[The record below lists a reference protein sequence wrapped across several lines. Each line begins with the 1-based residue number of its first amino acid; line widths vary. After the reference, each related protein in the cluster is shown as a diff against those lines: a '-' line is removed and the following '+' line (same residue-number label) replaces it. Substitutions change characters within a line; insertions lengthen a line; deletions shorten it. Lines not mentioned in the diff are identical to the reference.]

1 MRHAAV
7 ADDASGF
14 GHFGAHFGQISVI
27 EGEEVVFLR
36 REGHVQRSQIL
47 HRLRELLVQQQD
59 LSLATVFQR
68 VELKEQKFEI
78 RIDYI
83 PTL

>member
-36 REGHVQRSQIL
+36 RESHVQRSQIL
-47 HRLRELLVQQQD
+47 HRLRELFVQQQD
-59 LSLATVFQR
+59 LSLTTVFQG
-68 VELKEQKFEI
+68 VELKGQIIETRLQ
-78 RIDYI
+78 DI
-83 PTL
+83 PAL